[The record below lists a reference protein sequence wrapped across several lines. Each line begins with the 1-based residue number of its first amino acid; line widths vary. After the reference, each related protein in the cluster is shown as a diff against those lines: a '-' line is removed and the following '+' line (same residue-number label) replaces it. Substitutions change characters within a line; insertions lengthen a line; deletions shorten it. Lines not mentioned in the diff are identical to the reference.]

1 VIAQLH
7 KDCVLCC
14 SRSKVLEGS
23 EVQTPVSNGVGHQ
36 SHVLG
41 AVATGSDQ
49 PCQRRNTTLAVVFIN
64 GILGYYGI
72 HNSQKR
78 PKLLDEAINSGKD

>member
-1 VIAQLH
+1 MAQRNE
-7 KDCVLCC
+7 DCDVCC

-23 EVQTPVSNGVGHQ
+23 EVQTPVSNILNGVGHQ

-49 PCQRRNTTLAVVFIN
+49 TLPETQHYSCSSIHKWN
-64 GILGYYGI
+64 LG
-72 HNSQKR
+72 
-78 PKLLDEAINSGKD
+78 LLWHS